1 MTRLW
6 RLLVLTLQIS
16 GNTGNFRKQVKW
28 RTKRISCKWRVFWS
42 QFDLI
47 WKTWCMYYYYL
58 TSFQMSKSKFLAS
71 LNLYI
76 DLIRNIKFT
85 HIPCS
90 HLMQYGS
97 LNFSKSHIY
106 HPWPWITNCSQA
118 HLLSGVVDLWGAGLD
133 ELGEVSAAYPII
145 LTHHCWLR
153 PVQLS

>member
-1 MTRLW
+1 MKATHTYFANLRKHWKFQKAGKMEDKENFMQMESFLKSIW
-6 RLLVLTLQIS
+6 FNLKNLMHVLLLFDQFSNVEVKIS
-16 GNTGNFRKQVKW
+16 H
-28 RTKRISCKWRVFWS
+28 
-42 QFDLI
+42 L
-47 WKTWCMYYYYL
+47 
-58 TSFQMSKSKFLAS
+58 S

-76 DLIRNIKFT
+76 DSIQNIKFT
-85 HIPCS
+85 CIPCS

-106 HPWPWITNCSQA
+106 HPWLWITNCSQA

-133 ELGEVSAAYPII
+133 ELGVASAVYPII

>member
-1 MTRLW
+1 MKATCTYFVNLRKHW
-6 RLLVLTLQIS
+6 KFQKAGKIEDKE
-16 GNTGNFRKQVKW
+16 NFMQME
-28 RTKRISCKWRVFWS
+28 SFWS

-58 TSFQMSKSKFLAS
+58 TSFKMLKWKFLAS

-76 DLIRNIKFT
+76 DSIQNIKFT
-85 HIPCS
+85 CIPCS

-118 HLLSGVVDLWGAGLD
+118 HLLSGVVDLWGVGLD
-133 ELGEVSAAYPII
+133 ELGEASAAYPII
-145 LTHHCWLR
+145 LTCHCWLR